1 VAKVKLDV
9 GALRAYLAEGHSQ
22 ADAARH
28 FNVSQAAISLRVRQQ
43 RLTTT
48 KVVALERAHEVVN
61 QQLTAAE
68 RLQKVQ
74 QLILDQLNWAE
85 ARAKQPGADRAVLSD
100 TLVKLAAEV
109 RAQIRLEHDISVTL
123 IDLKVVRQFQRTVV
137 EAIQAE
143 APSVARRIVD
153 RLKAERALRQTAAWP
168 SLDGHGALD
177 VA

>member
-1 VAKVKLDV
+1 MAKTKIDV
-9 GALRAYLAEGHSQ
+9 GALQALLDAGHSQ

-28 FNVSQAAISLRVRQQ
+28 FNVSEAAISLRVRQN

-48 KVVALERAHEVVN
+48 KVVALERAHEVV
-61 QQLTAAE
+61 
-68 RLQKVQ
+68 
-74 QLILDQLNWAE
+74 LDQLNWAE
-85 ARAKQPGADRAVLSD
+85 ARAKEPGADRAVLSD
-100 TLVKLAAEV
+100 TLVRLAAEV

-168 SLDGHGALD
+168 SLDGHGAAD

>member
-1 VAKVKLDV
+1 MKLDV
-9 GALRAYLAEGHSQ
+9 GALQAYLADGHSQ

-28 FNVSQAAISLRVRQQ
+28 FNVSQAAISLRVRQA

-48 KVVALERAHEVVN
+48 KVVALERAADVVSH
-61 QQLTAAE
+61 QLTAAE

-74 QLILDQLNWAE
+74 QLILDQIAWAE
-85 ARAKQPGADRAVLSD
+85 ARATQPGADRAVLSD

-109 RAQIRLEHDISVTL
+109 RAQIRLEHDISCTL

-137 EAIQAE
+137 EAIQSE
-143 APSVARRIVD
+143 APHVARRIVD
-153 RLKAERALRQTAAWP
+153 RLKEQRALRPSSAWP
-168 SLDGHGALD
+168 SLDGRGGLD

>member
-1 VAKVKLDV
+1 MAKTKIDV
-9 GALRAYLAEGHSQ
+9 GALQALLDAGHSQ

-28 FNVSQAAISLRVRQQ
+28 FNVSEAAISLRVRQN

-48 KVVALERAHEVVN
+48 KVVALERAREVVS

-85 ARAKQPGADRAVLSD
+85 ARAKEPGADRAVLSD
-100 TLVKLAAEV
+100 TLVRLAAEV

-168 SLDGHGALD
+168 SLDGHGAAD

>member
-1 VAKVKLDV
+1 MAKSKLDPA
-9 GALRAYLAEGHSQ
+9 ALQAFLDAGHSQ

-28 FNVSQAAISLRVRQQ
+28 FNVSQAAISLRVRQN
-43 RLTTT
+43 RLSTT
-48 KVVALERAHEVVN
+48 KVVALERAHEVVSH
-61 QQLTAAE
+61 QLSAAQRLE
-68 RLQKVQ
+68 RVQ
-74 QLILDQLNWAE
+74 HVILGQLDWAE
-85 ARAKQPGADRAVLSD
+85 AQAEQPGANRQALAD
-100 TLVKLAAEV
+100 TLVKLAAEI

-123 IDLKVVRQFQRTVV
+123 IDLKVVRQFQRCVI

-168 SLDGHGALD
+168 SLDGQGTAD

>member
-1 VAKVKLDV
+1 MAKTKIDI
-9 GALRAYLAEGHSQ
+9 GALQTFLDDGHSQ

-28 FNVSQAAISLRVRQQ
+28 FNVSEAAISLRVRQN
-43 RLTTT
+43 RLSTT
-48 KVVALERAHEVVN
+48 KVVALERAHEVVS

-68 RLQKVQ
+68 RLQRVQ

-85 ARAKQPGADRAVLSD
+85 ERAKQPGADRAVLSD

-123 IDLKVVRQFQRTVV
+123 IDLRVVRQFQRVVV

-143 APSVARRIVD
+143 APHVARRIVD

-168 SLDGHGALD
+168 SLDGQGALD